1 MKIKDCPAM
10 CSGVQLIIKYLLI
23 MKLVVFLILLTSSQV
38 VAINSFSQEKINL
51 RQTNISIMSVL
62 QGIESRYD
70 YRFVYTDSVALS
82 RQRID
87 VFARNAT
94 IDELMQQVLQSTSF
108 SYKKMNKDLIVI
120 IGNEPDQAEKL
131 VEGRIADDMGA
142 PIADANI
149 IEKGTTNGTVTRADG
164 SFSIK
169 VQNEQSVLIISIVGY
184 NTLEVAVKEMPALIT
199 LQKSETK
206 LSEIVVVGYG
216 TQKKVNLSGAVTQ
229 IGGKDL
235 LNRPVP
241 NVTGALQGVVPGLT
255 VLRSSGKPGAEGLGI
270 RVRGA
275 TSANNA
281 DALVLVD
288 GLEQDIN
295 LVDPNEVESISV
307 LKDASA
313 SAIYGAR
320 AAAGVILIT
329 TRKAASGKTRVSLN
343 SYYGLNISARM
354 PERLTSWDEQML
366 IDESRQNA
374 TGSAEFNAEQN
385 EWLRNPNFW
394 YRPNPNTDRWEY
406 FGNTDWIKEG
416 MDKVNHMQNHAV
428 SISGGTDKLNYILMG
443 SFYTR
448 DGVLRYGPDNNYRY
462 NLKANINAELSHY
475 LSLKVNMGYV
485 SNIIEENSNGTDV
498 IIDRIYRSRTRQGLY
513 TPDEDITG
521 QPYNGDLQV
530 NSVDIEKN
538 AGMRKSNL
546 ENFSGRVNFQV
557 KNVIKGLT
565 LDVIGWRNQSAYNS
579 ETHNRSIFWY
589 GRTKNTVRFRLNDPN
604 SIAIAKARGYQ
615 NNLQSYLT
623 YNFNIGEAHQLTVM
637 QGGSYEEYRNDR
649 VDASAQNMI
658 NNDAFSINYG
668 DPLTIKS
675 FQTIETWAM
684 ASAFGRLNYGFRNK
698 YLLEASYR
706 YDGSSRL
713 APESRWQLFPSFSG
727 AWRIGEEPFLKNS
740 LFFLNEL
747 KLRGSWG
754 QLGNGSPLGLY
765 PYIPLLTSGLSTND
779 NLVFNNTRTQYI
791 YQSVL
796 ASPSVTWETVQQS
809 NIGVDISLLTNRL
822 SLTAD
827 YYVKKNK
834 DMLAALNLPSMIGV
848 DLPFFNVGELK
859 SWGYELDLKWKD
871 RIGSL
876 SYNIGVN
883 FSDNQNKLLKYDG
896 RNVINTNSAELGG
909 ITPLLEG
916 YPLNTVWGYRT
927 NGYFQNQQ
935 EADDYRAK
943 IKHPGGFPV
952 KSGPGDIRYIDVNGD
967 NEINVGNATPENHGD
982 LVYLGTADARYA
994 YGFNIGL
1001 NWKGFDFSVFFQ
1013 GVLQRKFL
1021 IDINTMAPFVATSN
1035 MPWTIHLDRWTPD
1048 NPDAYFPRMYQT
1060 ASFNYLPSDKWAQNG
1075 NYLRLKNLQ
1084 LGYNVPVKKHFIK
1097 DLRIYVSGQDLWET
1111 SKVLSVFDPEVRNGV
1126 GAVTYPFYR
1135 TVSFGINLLL

>member
-1 MKIKDCPAM
+1 
-10 CSGVQLIIKYLLI
+10 
-23 MKLVVFLILLTSSQV
+23 MKLVVFIVLLTSSQAI
-38 VAINSFSQEKINL
+38 AINTFSQDRINL
-51 RQTNISIMSVL
+51 KQTNTAITAVL
-62 QGIESRYD
+62 KGIEQEYD
-70 YRFVYTDSVALS
+70 YRFVYSDSVALS
-82 RQRID
+82 SQRVDIW
-87 VFARNAT
+87 ARNAT
-94 IDELMQQVLQSTSF
+94 IDELMQQLLRHTSF
-108 SYKKMNKDLIVI
+108 AYKRMNQGLIVI
-120 IGNEPDQAEKL
+120 IGNESEQADLELKGTVTDETGIPL
-131 VEGRIADDMGA
+131 AGV
-142 PIADANI
+142 NI
-149 IEKGTTNGTVTRADG
+149 VEKGTTNGTVTLDDG
-164 SFSIK
+164 SFAIK
-169 VQNEQSVLIISIVGY
+169 VKDARSVLILSSVGY
-184 NTLEVAVKEMPALIT
+184 TTRELPAAGLPAIIALEKNE
-199 LQKSETK
+199 SK
-206 LSEIVVVGYG
+206 LTEVVVVGYG
-216 TQKKVNLSGAVTQ
+216 TQKKVNLSGAVAQ
-229 IGGKDL
+229 VGGKDL
-235 LNRPVP
+235 VNRPTP

-329 TRKAASGKTRVSLN
+329 TKKAAAGKTRITLN
-343 SYYGLNISARM
+343 SYYGLNISSRM
-354 PERLTSWDEQML
+354 PERLTSWDEQTL
-366 IDESRQNA
+366 IDESRRNA
-374 TGSAEFNAEQN
+374 TGSAEFNDEQR

-394 YRPNPNTDRWEY
+394 YRPNPATDRWEY

-416 MDKVNHMQNHAV
+416 MDKINHMQNHALSV
-428 SISGGTDKLNYILMG
+428 GGGTEKLNYIVMG

-462 NLKANINAELSHY
+462 NLKTNINAELSHY
-475 LSLKVNMGYV
+475 LSMKINLGYV
-485 SNIIEENSNGTDV
+485 SNVVEENSNGTDN

-513 TPDEDITG
+513 TPDEDTTG
-521 QPYNGDLQV
+521 QRYNGDLQV
-530 NSVDIEKN
+530 NPIDIEKN
-538 AGMRKSNL
+538 AGMRRTNL
-546 ENFSGRVNFQV
+546 ENLTGRLNFQV

-565 LDVIGWRNQSAYNS
+565 LDVIGWRNQSTYTS
-579 ETHNRSIFWY
+579 EAHNRSILWY
-589 GRTKNTVRFRLNDPN
+589 GRSRKTVRFSLNVPN
-604 SIAIAKARGYQ
+604 SIAIAKSRGYQ

-623 YNFNIGEAHQLTVM
+623 YNTNFGEGHHLTLM
-637 QGGSYEEYRNDR
+637 QGASYEEYRNDQ

-658 NNDAFSINYG
+658 NNDEFSLNYG

-675 FQTIETWAM
+675 FQTIDTWAM
-684 ASAFGRLNYGFRNK
+684 ASAFGRLNYSFKNR

-713 APESRWQLFPSFSG
+713 APANRWQVFPSFSG
-727 AWRIGEEPFLKNS
+727 AWRIGEEEFVKNNLDFVS
-740 LFFLNEL
+740 EL

-765 PYIPLLTSGLSTND
+765 PYMALLTNGLGTNS
-779 NLVFNNTRTQYI
+779 NLVMNNTRTQYI

-796 ASPSVTWETVQQS
+796 ESPSVTWETVQQS
-809 NIGVDISLLTNRL
+809 DIGLEMGLFRNKL

-834 DMLAALNLPSMIGV
+834 NMLASLNLPSLIGI
-848 DLPFFNVGELK
+848 DLPSFNVGELK
-859 SWGYELDLKWKD
+859 SWGYELELKWRS
-871 RIGSL
+871 RIGAVD
-876 SYNIGVN
+876 YNIGMN
-883 FSDNQNKLLKYDG
+883 FSDNQNKLLKYEG
-896 RNVINTNSAELGG
+896 RNVINTNASEQGG

-927 NGYFQNQQ
+927 NGYFQSQE
-935 EADDYRAK
+935 EADAYRAK

-952 KSGPGDIRYIDVNGD
+952 KSGAGDVRYVDVNGD
-967 NEINVGNATPENHGD
+967 NEINVGSATPENHGD

-994 YGFNIGL
+994 YGFNLGL
-1001 NWKGFDFSVFFQ
+1001 NWKSFDFSVFFQ
-1013 GVLQRKFL
+1013 GVLKRKFL

-1035 MPWTIHLDRWTPD
+1035 MPWTIHMDRWTPD
-1048 NPDAYFPRMYQT
+1048 NPDATFPRMYQT
-1060 ASFNYLPSDKWAQNG
+1060 AFFNYLPSDKWAQNG

-1084 LGYNVPVKKHFIK
+1084 IGYKVPVKKHFIK
-1097 DLRIYVSGQDLWET
+1097 DMRIYVSGQDLWET
-1111 SKVLSVFDPEVRNGV
+1111 TKVLSVFDPEVKNGV

-1135 TVSFGINLLL
+1135 TLSFGTNLLF